1 MNRIVKSPSL
11 LRVARVSAGM
21 AQWELARLIGR
32 SCSFVSRLENGE
44 PVPLTRELAAKIGNL
59 LSLPGAMVLIA
70 AHQAKPSGRLG
81 KTPLHTAIRAAG
93 ITQRSVAR
101 KVGIEQWVMSEIVVG
116 RAAPTPELA
125 AEIAEA
131 IGTPVEK
138 LFPDL
143 GKGTA

>member
-1 MNRIVKSPSL
+1 
-11 LRVARVSAGM
+11 M

-32 SCSFVSRLENGE
+32 SCSFVSRLENGV
-44 PVPLTRELAAKIGNL
+44 PVPLAQELADKIGNI

-70 AHQAKPSGRLG
+70 ARQARPSGRLV
-81 KTPLHTAIRAAG
+81 KTPLHAAIRAAG

-125 AEIAEA
+125 AKIAEA

-138 LFPDL
+138 LFSDL
-143 GKGTA
+143 GQGAA